1 MSLYTE
7 WLNAIKAQATEAWLT
22 KAQRRAYDTILRQF
36 GSHPFVA
43 LVGPRGCG
51 KSFIARLLA
60 REHGYV
66 LVADLSDAP
75 AGSPH
80 VVLDGDPYTREL
92 RELRARL
99 GLGRV
104 AVLQRQSPSDPMPVI
119 ELVLELADVHVVQA
133 NLTRAGIIR
142 AFTREATTTDL
153 FALLLQEALAQGD
166 AHVAR

>member
-7 WLNAIKAQATEAWLT
+7 WLNAIKAQACEAWLT
-22 KAQRRAYDTILRQF
+22 PTQRRAYETILHRF

-43 LVGPRGCG
+43 LVGARGCG

-60 REHGYV
+60 REHGYA
-66 LVADLSDAP
+66 LVNDLAEAP
-75 AGSPH
+75 ANSPQ
-80 VVLDGDPYTREL
+80 VVLDGEPYTREL
-92 RELRARL
+92 REVRARL

-104 AVLQRQSPSDPMPVI
+104 VVLQRQRPSDPMPVI
-119 ELVLELADVHVVQA
+119 ELVLDITDVHVVQV

-142 AFTREATTTDL
+142 AFTREPTTTDL

-166 AHVAR
+166 AHVA

>member
-7 WLNAIKAQATEAWLT
+7 WLNAIKAQAREAWLT
-22 KAQRRAYDTILRQF
+22 PTQRRAYETILHRF

-43 LVGPRGCG
+43 LVGARGCG

-60 REHGYV
+60 REHGYA
-66 LVADLSDAP
+66 LVSDLAEAP
-75 AGSPH
+75 ANGPQ
-80 VVLDGDPYTREL
+80 VVLDGEPYTREL
-92 RELRARL
+92 REVRARL

-104 AVLQRQSPSDPMPVI
+104 VLQRQRPSDPMPVI
-119 ELVLELADVHVVQA
+119 ELVLDITDVHVVQV

-142 AFTREATTTDL
+142 AFTREPTTTDL

-166 AHVAR
+166 AHVA